1 MTDDRLQEP
10 SFLILTAL
18 AGEPRHGYAL
28 LTDVAELSGGA
39 VVLRVGTLYG
49 ALDRLA
55 REGLIEID
63 REETV
68 DSRLRRYY
76 RLTADGAGRLRVE
89 ATRVQLQAAAAI
101 RRLDLGGATA
111 RASRVIH
118 IKNSN
123 DDTGGCYDCSPR
135 TIGGPGRRN

>member
-28 LTDVAELSGGA
+28 LTDVADLSGGA
-39 VVLRVGTLYG
+39 VVLRVGSLYG

-55 REGLIEID
+55 REGLIEVD

-76 RLTADGAGRLRVE
+76 RLTPDGAARLRTE
-89 ATRVQLQAAAAI
+89 ATRVQRQATAAI

-111 RASRVIH
+111 
-118 IKNSN
+118 
-123 DDTGGCYDCSPR
+123 
-135 TIGGPGRRN
+135 